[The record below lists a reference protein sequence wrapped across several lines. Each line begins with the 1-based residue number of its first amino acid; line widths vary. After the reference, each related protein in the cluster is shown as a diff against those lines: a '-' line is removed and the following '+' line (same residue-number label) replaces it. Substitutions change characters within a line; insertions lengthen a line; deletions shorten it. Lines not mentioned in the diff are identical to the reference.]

1 MKLWQGWHNTDLG
14 RSYFHYGPLGGT
26 KKQMGILAQTCKK
39 RGVKMHGEKSGK
51 WKKAKWE
58 GFFYLIVEKYV
69 VILLFLFI
77 EKQFLPSVIIQDSLF
92 RIQLYFPLW

>member
-39 RGVKMHGEKSGK
+39 RGVKMHVAGTSETKNC
-51 WKKAKWE
+51 E
-58 GFFYLIVEKYV
+58 GCL
-69 VILLFLFI
+69 
-77 EKQFLPSVIIQDSLF
+77 
-92 RIQLYFPLW
+92 

>member
-26 KKQMGILAQTCKK
+26 KKLMGILAQTCKK
-39 RGVKMHGEKSGK
+39 HGVKMHGEKSGK

-58 GFFYLIVEKYV
+58 VFFLSNSRKICRHFA
-69 VILLFLFI
+69 FLVYR
-77 EKQFLPSVIIQDSLF
+77 KQFLNVMLKGVDG
-92 RIQLYFPLW
+92 PL

>member
-39 RGVKMHGEKSGK
+39 KRRVKSTGKKKWEMEKSQVG
-51 WKKAKWE
+51 
-58 GFFYLIVEKYV
+58 GFLI
-69 VILLFLFI
+69 
-77 EKQFLPSVIIQDSLF
+77 
-92 RIQLYFPLW
+92 